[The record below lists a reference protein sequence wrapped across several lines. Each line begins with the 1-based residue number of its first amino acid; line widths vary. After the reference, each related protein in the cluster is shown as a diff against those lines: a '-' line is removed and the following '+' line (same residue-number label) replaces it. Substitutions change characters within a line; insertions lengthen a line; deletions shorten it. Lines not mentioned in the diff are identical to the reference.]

1 MRANALALNET
12 MLVIL
17 LYFKG
22 TSRNAGPSS
31 KVQSQNAAYAQE
43 RSHNAG

>member
-12 MLVIL
+12 IVIL
-17 LYFKG
+17 LNFEG

-31 KVQSQNAAYAQE
+31 KVQSQNADYAQE